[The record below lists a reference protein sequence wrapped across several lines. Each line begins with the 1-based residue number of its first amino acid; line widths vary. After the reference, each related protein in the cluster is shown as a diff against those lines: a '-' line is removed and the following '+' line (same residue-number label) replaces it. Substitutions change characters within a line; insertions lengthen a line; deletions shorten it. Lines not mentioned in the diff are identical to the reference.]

1 MVESNSNSNN
11 FSGDDELNHSYV
23 NEDNNFDDAFDD
35 NDDFGSIES
44 AGKQRPTT
52 KAARLNAIEQA
63 LLSEVITS
71 QSQLAKVLARHGF
84 EVTQATLSRDLDEI
98 NAVKIRLTDGRIAYV
113 LGDGTGNRHAMDTVR
128 IDQQVARTLSG
139 LITEVG
145 FANNIVVIHTPS
157 GAAQYV
163 ASVIDRQPL
172 KGILGSVAG
181 DDTVLMVCV
190 SNEEAEDRANWMLS
204 VASR

>member
-1 MVESNSNSNN
+1 MVESNRNSNN

-35 NDDFGSIES
+35 NDDFGPIES

>member
-1 MVESNSNSNN
+1 MVHAKKN
-11 FSGDDELNHSYV
+11 FGN
-23 NEDNNFDDAFDD
+23 FDD
-35 NDDFGSIES
+35 NDS
-44 AGKQRPTT
+44 AGKQRPAT

-71 QSQLAKVLARHGF
+71 QSQLASVLARNGF
-84 EVTQATLSRDLDEI
+84 DVTQATLSRDLDEI

-190 SNEEAEDRANWMLS
+190 SNEEAENRANWMLS
-204 VASR
+204 VASRQLKICSKAARKDTIIDINIQLFVIL

>member
-1 MVESNSNSNN
+1 MTNPKMDVEKNTS
-11 FSGDDELNHSYV
+11 DDV
-23 NEDNNFDDAFDD
+23 A
-35 NDDFGSIES
+35 
-44 AGKQRPTT
+44 AKQQRPAT

-84 EVTQATLSRDLDEI
+84 EVTQATLSRDLDER

-128 IDQQVARTLSG
+128 IDQQVARTLAG
-139 LITEVG
+139 LVTEVG
-145 FANNIVVIHTPS
+145 HANNIVVIHTPS

-181 DDTVLMVCV
+181 DDTVIMVCV
-190 SNEEAEDRANWMLS
+190 SNEEAKDRADWMLT

>member
-1 MVESNSNSNN
+1 MVNPKKDAE
-11 FSGDDELNHSYV
+11 GKKG
-23 NEDNNFDDAFDD
+23 NEVVV
-35 NDDFGSIES
+35 
-44 AGKQRPTT
+44 KQQRPTT
-52 KAARLNAIEQA
+52 KAARINAIEQA

-71 QSQLAKVLARHGF
+71 QSQLAEVLALHGF
-84 EVTQATLSRDLDEI
+84 KVTQATLSRDLDEM

-139 LITEVG
+139 LVTEVG
-145 FANNIVVIHTPS
+145 HANNIVVIHTPS

-181 DDTVLMVCV
+181 DDTVIMVCA
-190 SNEEAEDRANWMLS
+190 SNEEAEDRANWMLT

>member
-1 MVESNSNSNN
+1 MMNPKKDAEENKT
-11 FSGDDELNHSYV
+11 
-23 NEDNNFDDAFDD
+23 NEVVV
-35 NDDFGSIES
+35 
-44 AGKQRPTT
+44 KQQRPAT

-71 QSQLAKVLARHGF
+71 QSQLAEVLALHGF
-84 EVTQATLSRDLDEI
+84 NVTQATLSRDLDEM

-128 IDQQVARTLSG
+128 IDQQVAKTLSG
-139 LITEVG
+139 LVTEVG
-145 FANNIVVIHTPS
+145 HANNIVVIHTPS

-181 DDTVLMVCV
+181 DDTVIMVCA
-190 SNEEAEDRANWMLS
+190 SNDEAENRANWMLT

>member
-1 MVESNSNSNN
+1 MTHAKKN
-11 FSGDDELNHSYV
+11 FGN
-23 NEDNNFDDAFDD
+23 FDD
-35 NDDFGSIES
+35 NDS
-44 AGKQRPTT
+44 AGKQRPAT

-71 QSQLAKVLARHGF
+71 QSQLAKVLAHNGF
-84 EVTQATLSRDLDEI
+84 DVTQATLSRDLDEI

-163 ASVIDRQPL
+163 A
-172 KGILGSVAG
+172 
-181 DDTVLMVCV
+181 
-190 SNEEAEDRANWMLS
+190 LS
-204 VASR
+204 LIHI

>member
-1 MVESNSNSNN
+1 MVESNRKSNN
-11 FSGDDELNHSYV
+11 FSSDDALNHSYV

-35 NDDFGSIES
+35 NDDFGPIES

>member
-1 MVESNSNSNN
+1 MINSRQDAEIDDD
-11 FSGDDELNHSYV
+11 GDV
-23 NEDNNFDDAFDD
+23 VF
-35 NDDFGSIES
+35 
-44 AGKQRPTT
+44 KQQRPST
-52 KAARLNAIEQA
+52 KAARLDAIEQA

-71 QSQLAKVLARHGF
+71 QSQLSKVLALHGF
-84 EVTQATLSRDLDEI
+84 NVTQATLSRDLDEI

-139 LITEVG
+139 LVTEVAH
-145 FANNIVVIHTPS
+145 ANNIVVIHTPS

-181 DDTVLMVCV
+181 DDTVIMVCV
-190 SNEEAEDRANWMLS
+190 SNEEAEERANWMLT

>member
-1 MVESNSNSNN
+1 MVESNRKSNN
-11 FSGDDELNHSYV
+11 FSSDDALNHSYV

-44 AGKQRPTT
+44 VGKQRPTT

>member
-1 MVESNSNSNN
+1 MVNPKKDTENT
-11 FSGDDELNHSYV
+11 DNHEVSV
-23 NEDNNFDDAFDD
+23 
-35 NDDFGSIES
+35 
-44 AGKQRPTT
+44 KQQRPTT

-71 QSQLAKVLARHGF
+71 QSQLSKVLARNGF
-84 EVTQATLSRDLDEI
+84 KVTQATLSRDLDEI

-113 LGDGTGNRHAMDTVR
+113 LSDGTGNRHAMDTVR
-128 IDQQVARTLSG
+128 VDQQVARTLSG
-139 LITEVG
+139 LVTEVG
-145 FANNIVVIHTPS
+145 HANNIVVIHTPS

-172 KGILGSVAG
+172 RGILGSVAG
-181 DDTVLMVCV
+181 DDTVIMVCV
-190 SNEEAEDRANWMLS
+190 SNEEAENRAAWMLT

>member
-1 MVESNSNSNN
+1 MTKSNKTFKNVSVND
-11 FSGDDELNHSYV
+11 FDSYDYAD
-23 NEDNNFDDAFDD
+23 DNNGAEEF
-35 NDDFGSIES
+35 NTSKS
-44 AGKQRPTT
+44 VGKQRPVT

-63 LLSEVITS
+63 ILSEVITS
-71 QSQLAKVLARHGF
+71 QSQLSKILARHGF
-84 EVTQATLSRDLDEI
+84 YVTQATLSRDLDEM
-98 NAVKIRLTDGRIAYV
+98 NAVKIRLTDGRLAYV

-128 IDQQVARTLSG
+128 IDQQVARVVSG

-163 ASVIDRQPL
+163 ASVIDKQPL

-181 DDTVLMVCV
+181 DDTVIMVCV
-190 SNEEAEDRANWMLS
+190 SNEEAEKRANWLLS
-204 VASR
+204 VVSK